1 MRKAVKQALFFLL
14 AGVLVDICGCTSS
27 NITNHQSVPTITWA
41 TPTAITYGTALS
53 STQLD
58 AAATIPGTFSYSPAV
73 GTVLTAGSQT
83 LTATFTPTDSTN
95 YKTATA
101 TVTLT
106 VNQASPTVTW
116 ATPAAIT
123 YGTALSST
131 QLDAAATVP
140 GTFSYSPAVGTVL
153 AAGSQTLT
161 ATFTPTDST
170 NYKTATAT
178 VILTVNQASPTV
190 TWATPAAIT
199 YGTALSSTQ
208 LDAAATIPGSFSY
221 SPAAGTVLATGSHTL
236 TAIFT
241 PTDAVDYKST
251 TATVVLAINLT
262 QLTIT
267 WNTPAPITYGTALSS
282 TQLDATSN
290 IPGTFSYSPAS
301 GTVLPA
307 GSQTLM
313 ATFTPTDTANYN
325 STTASVTLTV
335 NQALVTIT
343 WATPAAITCGSP
355 LSSVQLDAVASVS
368 GSFVYSPPAGTTL
381 SDGQHTLT
389 ATFTPTS
396 SNYAP
401 ATATVIVTV
410 SGSGTSASFADYK
423 YHAWQGTW
431 DFSGN
436 TLVITGSAFNNSC
449 SLIYNTAAEPV
460 STSSLNYEAVGLL
473 SLDNGITINNNADGT
488 IQAIATGDAG
498 TNTAGIWA
506 ETDAVINNSG
516 LIDAEVLSTDGSS
529 MGISIYNGG
538 TPVKI
543 TNNVGGTISATAPY
557 APQGI
562 EMNWTGSQT
571 LYNYGTIMAT
581 STGATNDSNTSG
593 LSSNPTTIGS
603 FIDQTNA
610 PMYIENDGSIVTDA
624 HGAGS
629 DWSRTIG
636 AWSNFSETTVV
647 NNGTVFG
654 QDTIQ
659 ANGVYFGSNGYDVTF
674 KNTGSWIS
682 YSGNGSKGKDIN
694 ESVWLENDGAAAGST
709 GTTGVMTFVNS
720 GVIATN
726 DSFAV
731 AIASYSGAPWDT
743 TYFTNTGTIVGGW
756 LGIGWPGDVYFNDS
770 GDIHTVLTWIGA
782 TNSTAPYSNAHV
794 VITGLPTID
803 PVLSAS
809 SNGAN
814 TLELNLTGTLQ
825 YVNGKA
831 ASGTSLAAYNP
842 GTSGSIVVSGKT
854 YRWSNFGTVTGTFTP
869 PATLAA
875 GPTGLNGTVTSNT
888 TANLGWNQ
896 VSGATGYN
904 LKRATT
910 STGPYTT
917 IASNITSASYTDSA
931 AYASVD
937 DYYYVVSAL
946 VNNVE
951 TANSAEIALH
961 HVKVTGTVIGTASSA
976 KSSNVV
982 ANVFDSDLDT
992 YFEGPDASGDWVG
1005 LDFGANSG
1013 YVIQRIS
1020 YSPRPSYES
1029 RMVGGVVQGANSA
1042 DFSDAVTLFTIS
1054 NQPLAGL
1061 LTSANLTNTTS
1072 YRYLRYVG
1080 PVNSYCDVAEL
1091 QFYIR

>member
-1 MRKAVKQALFFLL
+1 MNTCLGAHRQKVSAQNVQNPNGWILNLMQEFTVRKTVKQALSLFV
-14 AGVLVDICGCTSS
+14 AGVLVDICGCTSF
-27 NITNHQSVPTITWA
+27 NFTEHQPVPTITWA
-41 TPTAITYGTALS
+41 TPAAITYGSGLS

-58 AAATIPGTFSYSPAV
+58 ATATVPGTFSYSPAL

-83 LTATFTPTDSTN
+83 LTATFTPTNTKD
-95 YKTATA
+95 YKTASA

-106 VNQASPTVTW
+106 VNQATPTITW
-116 ATPAAIT
+116 ATPAAIA

-131 QLDAAATVP
+131 QLDASSTVA
-140 GTFSYSPAVGTVL
+140 GTMSYSPVAGTAL
-153 AAGSQTLT
+153 ATGSHTLT
-161 ATFTPTDST
+161 ATFTPTD
-170 NYKTATAT
+170 AT
-178 VILTVNQASPTV
+178 
-190 TWATPAAIT
+190 
-199 YGTALSSTQ
+199 
-208 LDAAATIPGSFSY
+208 
-221 SPAAGTVLATGSHTL
+221 
-236 TAIFT
+236 
-241 PTDAVDYKST
+241 DYKSA
-251 TATVVLAINLT
+251 TATVVLAVNLT

-267 WNTPAPITYGTALSS
+267 WPTPAPITYGTALSRA
-282 TQLDATSN
+282 QLNATSN
-290 IPGTFSYSPAS
+290 VAGAFSYSPAV
-301 GTVLPA
+301 GTVINA
-307 GSQTLM
+307 GLQTLT
-313 ATFTPTDTANYN
+313 ATFTPTDTADYVPA
-325 STTASVTLTV
+325 TASVTLTV
-335 NQALVTIT
+335 NQAPVTIT
-343 WATPAAITCGSP
+343 WATPVPITCNES
-355 LSSVQLDAVASVS
+355 LSSTQLDAVASVP
-368 GSFVYSPPAGTTL
+368 GSFVYSPATGTTL

-410 SGSGTSASFADYK
+410 SGSGTSASFADNQ

-436 TLVITGSAFNNSC
+436 TLVTTGSVFNNSC
-449 SLIYNTAAEPV
+449 PLIYNTATEPV
-460 STSSLNYEAVGLL
+460 STNSLNYEAVGLL
-473 SLDNGITINNNADGT
+473 SLDNGITINNNANGT
-488 IQAIATGDAG
+488 IQAIASGDAG

-506 ETDAVINNSG
+506 ETNAVINNSG

-529 MGISIYNGG
+529 MGISVYNGG
-538 TPVKI
+538 NPVTI
-543 TNNVGGTISATAPY
+543 TNNVNGTISATAPY
-557 APQGI
+557 APEGVQ
-562 EMNWTGSQT
+562 MSWTGSQT
-571 LYNYGTIMAT
+571 LYNYGSIIAT
-581 STGATNDSNTSG
+581 STGATNDSNSNG

-624 HGAGS
+624 RGAGS

-636 AWSNFSETTVV
+636 AWSNFSEATVV

-682 YSGNGSKGKDIN
+682 YSSNGSKGKDIN

-731 AIASYSGAPWDT
+731 AIASYSGAPWDA

-809 SNGAN
+809 SNGTN

-831 ASGTSLAAYNP
+831 ASGTSLAAYSP
-842 GTSGSIVVSGKT
+842 GTSGNIVVSGKT

-869 PATLAA
+869 QATLAA

-888 TANLGWNQ
+888 TADLGWNQ

-917 IASNITSASYTDSA
+917 IASNIASASYTDSA

-937 DYYYVVSAL
+937 DYYYVVSA
-946 VNNVE
+946 VVDSIE
-951 TANSAEIALH
+951 TANSSEVALH
-961 HVKVTGTVIGTASSA
+961 HQKVTGTVIGTANSSG
-976 KSSNVV
+976 SINVI
-982 ANVFDSDLDT
+982 ANAFDSNLDT
-992 YFEGPDASGDWVG
+992 YYEGPDASGDWVG

-1020 YSPRPSYES
+1020 YSPRPFYES
-1029 RMVGGVVQGANSA
+1029 RMVGGIIQGANSA
-1042 DFSDAVTLFTIS
+1042 DFSDAVTLFTIT

-1061 LTSANLTNTTS
+1061 LTSTNLTNTTS

-1080 PVNSYCDVAEL
+1080 PNNSYCDIAEL
-1091 QFYIR
+1091 QLYIR